1 MTEGCVLR
9 FRIGMK
15 NNSTKFKLYF
25 LFGFLLVNIFIW
37 HTVVTEDR
45 RGTLK
50 VSFLDIGQ
58 GDAIFIEAPNG
69 NQVLIDGGSN
79 KAVLKKL
86 AEVMPFYDR
95 TIDAVIATHPD
106 KDHIGGLI
114 EVLKN
119 YRTDFVMEPGVS
131 SDTGAYQEL
140 EKTISVKKLPRILAR
155 RGMSLNL
162 GDGARLN
169 ILFPDRNTDGWETNT
184 ASIVAKLVYGNTS
197 FLLSGDSPIAI
208 EKYLSMID
216 GKNLKSDV
224 LKAGHHGS
232 RTSTSESF
240 ANLVSPEYAVIS
252 AGKDNRYGHP
262 HKEVLDILGKI
273 KSVILKTYELGT
285 ITFNLDGEVIR
296 F

>member
-1 MTEGCVLR
+1 MPSS
-9 FRIGMK
+9 
-15 NNSTKFKLYF
+15 NKFKLYF
-25 LFGFLLVNIFIW
+25 LLGFLIVNIFIW
-37 HTVVTEDR
+37 SIVITEDGQR
-45 RGTLK
+45 ILK

-79 KAVLKKL
+79 RKVLKELGK
-86 AEVMPFYDR
+86 VMPFYDR
-95 TIDAVIATHPD
+95 TIDVVIATHPD

-114 EVLKN
+114 EVLKG
-119 YRTDFVMEPGVS
+119 YEVDIFMEPGVS

-140 EKTISVKKLPRILAR
+140 EKTIADKKLPRILAR

-162 GDGARLN
+162 GEGARLN
-169 ILFPDRNTDGWETNT
+169 ILFPDRNTDEWETNT
-184 ASIVAKLVYGNTS
+184 ASIVAKLAYGDTS
-197 FLLSGDSPIAI
+197 FLLTGDSPLAI

-216 GKNLKSDV
+216 GQNLKSDV

-240 ANLVSPEYAVIS
+240 ASLVSPEYAVIS

-262 HKEVLDILGKI
+262 HKEVLDIFEKI
-273 KSVILKTYELGT
+273 TATILKTYEQGT
-285 ITFNLDGEVIR
+285 ISFSSDGESVR
-296 F
+296 Y

>member
-1 MTEGCVLR
+1 MT
-9 FRIGMK
+9 
-15 NNSTKFKLYF
+15 SSSKFKLYF
-25 LFGFLLVNIFIW
+25 LLGFLLVNIFIW
-37 HTVVTEDR
+37 HTVATEDR
-45 RGTLK
+45 RGVLK
-50 VSFLDIGQ
+50 ISFLDIGQ

-79 KAVLKKL
+79 RAVLKELGK
-86 AEVMPFYDR
+86 VMPFYDR

-106 KDHIGGLI
+106 KDHIGGLV

-119 YRTDFVMEPGVS
+119 YRTDMVMEPGVS

-140 EKTISVKKLPRILAR
+140 EKTIADKKLPRILAR

-162 GDGARLN
+162 GEGAWLN
-169 ILFPDRNTDGWETNT
+169 ILFPDRNTEGWETNT
-184 ASIVAKLVYGNTS
+184 ASIVTKLVYGNNS
-197 FLLSGDSPIAI
+197 FLLTGDSPIAI
-208 EKYLSMID
+208 EKYLSIID

-240 ANLVSPEYAVIS
+240 ASIVSPQYTVIS
-252 AGKDNRYGHP
+252 AGKNNQYGHP
-262 HKEVLDILGKI
+262 HKEVLDILEKI
-273 KSVILKTYELGT
+273 KAVILKTYENGT
-285 ITFNLDGEVIR
+285 ISFISDGERIR